1 MSDIL
6 IDEELK
12 QLPFAFTKPNLMRR
26 EDFMVSTC
34 NAEAFQMIETWPHW
48 LTSGLVIYGPHGC
61 GKSHLAHLFVD
72 KLLSCTAR
80 PTNITIVE
88 ASRIKMR
95 NVARIAAEN
104 QSIVIE
110 NLTPKVDAEALFHL
124 YNIYNVPERY
134 MLWTATEAPSR
145 MRFALKDLQSRLNML
160 PSIAITE
167 PDDVMMQTLVVKLF
181 TDRQL
186 IISPEILDYIVVHA
200 RRSFAYMRDLVAEI
214 DAVSLAYQCPVNYFA
229 VQKAMEILYEKE
241 NKQMDLF
248 DEW

>member
-80 PTNITIVE
+80 PTNVTIVE